1 MTALSRVADVGLG
14 LFLEV
19 LPFFALGVVLAG
31 ALHAWEDRLRL
42 QTRLGESTGA
52 IFLGAILGCVVPV
65 CSCGVVPIALG
76 LLAGG
81 VAVGPVFAFL
91 AAAPMVNPASFVLT
105 AGVLGT
111 ELAAGRVAGAVLLG
125 VGLGLIGR
133 KIGRAGL
140 RGAAVSPC
148 GCSTQPTSSASGDG
162 NVARP
167 PRLSRALYRAGET
180 FVSLLGWVVFG
191 VLLGALLT
199 TFLEPDVVTRQ
210 LGGAIS
216 VPLAALAGV
225 PLYICSC
232 AEVPVALS
240 LERKGLE
247 PAAVLAFLLAGPG
260 VSVFTLA
267 LLAGFL
273 RLRVLLAYVLVFL
286 TGSTALGLLW
296 KGVLS

>member
-1 MTALSRVADVGLG
+1 
-14 LFLEV
+14 
-19 LPFFALGVVLAG
+19 
-31 ALHAWEDRLRL
+31 
-42 QTRLGESTGA
+42 
-52 IFLGAILGCVVPV
+52 
-65 CSCGVVPIALG
+65 VPIALG

-133 KIGRAGL
+133 KMGRAGL
-140 RGAAVSPC
+140 RQTASSPC
-148 GCSTQPTSSASGDG
+148 GCSTESTSRASGNGD
-162 NVARP
+162 VP
-167 PRLSRALYRAGET
+167 WLSRPGLALYRAGET
-180 FVSLLGWVVFG
+180 FVSLLGWVIFG
-191 VLLGALLT
+191 VLLGAFLS
-199 TFLEPDVVTRQ
+199 TFLEPEVVTRQ
-210 LGGAIS
+210 LGGALS

-247 PAAVLAFLLAGPG
+247 PAAVLTFLLAGPG
-260 VSVFTLA
+260 VSVFSLA
-267 LLAGFL
+267 LLAGLL
-273 RLRVLLAYVLVFL
+273 RLRVLLVYVLVFL
-286 TGSTALGLLW
+286 TGSIAIGFLW
-296 KGVLS
+296 KGTLS